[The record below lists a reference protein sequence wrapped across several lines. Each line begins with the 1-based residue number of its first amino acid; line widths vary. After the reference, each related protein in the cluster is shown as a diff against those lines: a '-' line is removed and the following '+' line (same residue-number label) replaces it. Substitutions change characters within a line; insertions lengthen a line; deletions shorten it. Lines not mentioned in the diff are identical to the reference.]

1 MSTPAEV
8 RTRSGVDVSETV
20 PLQVGPGVEAGP
32 GAPVAPRPRPA
43 GRPAVA
49 APVRP
54 ASRRDPRRPAGRTA
68 AFVPPQ
74 VRPQPCPGRVNPTD
88 VIHPALPAAV
98 VVRRRRT
105 VAVVVLAVVLVGL
118 LALAVRLTGES
129 GAVSDAAGSGTGPV
143 PAGQTVVVVSPGE
156 TLGGL
161 AGRVAPAADPEAV
174 SAWIRDTNHL
184 SSSALPVGR
193 PLVVPAAP

>member
-8 RTRSGVDVSETV
+8 WTRSGADVPAAV
-20 PLQVGPGVEAGP
+20 PEQVGRGARAGGNGP
-32 GAPVAPRPRPA
+32 GGLRPRPA
-43 GRPAVA
+43 GRPTVG

-54 ASRRDPRRPAGRTA
+54 ASRRDPRRPAGRAA
-68 AFVPPQ
+68 AFVAPPA
-74 VRPQPCPGRVNPTD
+74 RPQPSPGRVNRTD
-88 VIHPALPAAV
+88 VIHPALAAAS

-118 LALAVRLTGES
+118 LALALRVAG
-129 GAVSDAAGSGTGPV
+129 GAVAAGSGEGPV
-143 PAGQTVVVVSPGE
+143 PAGSTVVVVAPGE

-161 AGRVAPAADPEAV
+161 AGRVAPAADPAAV
-174 SAWIRDTNHL
+174 SAWIREANHL
-184 SSSALPVGR
+184 PSSALVPGR